1 MLSTLMRLSRFFL
14 EISTLLGV
22 EEREREQGDA
32 CASAL
37 CRSFSD
43 NCPIALTVGSLNF
56 GAKPYRVFDRR
67 IGDEG
72 LQMVISDSWSSNGF
86 LVSRD
91 VNLKNKLKKLRL
103 GFQRAE
109 GGLIEDND
117 VSKREAWLMDL
128 NTLDHIQRE
137 DMKQKCRLIW
147 GQKAMKTLDFFI
159 LFVWIKE
166 SKIYSSGINTFLKS
180 KYSNFNIN
188 DILVNG
194 VWSNSPD
201 VIKQA
206 ALEHFSSRFKESSFH
221 RPSFSSPLFRRLSFD
236 EAYLLELIISVD
248 EIKDDVWGC
257 AGSKSSGPDGFNFNL
272 IKSYWEVLKQDF
284 VECIR

>member
-56 GAKPYRVFDRR
+56 GPKPYRVFDRR

-72 LQMVISDSWSSNGF
+72 LQMVISDSWASNGF

-91 VNLKNKLKKLRL
+91 VNLKNKLKKLRFDIKARTSNKISAQSKAREDL
-103 GFQRAE
+103 SNSLLDWDFRAE
-109 GGLIEDND
+109 ASLIEDND

-137 DMKQKCRLIW
+137 DMKQ
-147 GQKAMKTLDFFI
+147 
-159 LFVWIKE
+159 
-166 SKIYSSGINTFLKS
+166 
-180 KYSNFNIN
+180 N

-206 ALEHFSSRFKESSFH
+206 ALEHFLSRFKESSFH
-221 RPSFSSPLFRRLSFD
+221 RPSFSSPLFRSLSFD
-236 EAYLLELIISVD
+236 EAYLLELRISMD